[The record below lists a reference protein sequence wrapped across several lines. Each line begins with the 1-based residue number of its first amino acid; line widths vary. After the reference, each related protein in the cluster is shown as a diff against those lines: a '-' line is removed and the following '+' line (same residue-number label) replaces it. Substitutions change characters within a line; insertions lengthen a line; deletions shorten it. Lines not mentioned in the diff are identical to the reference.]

1 MAGKQTNPQAGEIC
15 GTCNSWE
22 YEVVRTRKYRRKR
35 VSKRVLEQAQAK
47 LMRLSLEQTERL
59 ERHRG
64 YLELYWKSPVS
75 AAEAFV
81 DVVGLNVDRRA
92 RS

>member
-1 MAGKQTNPQAGEIC
+1 MG
-15 GTCNSWE
+15 
-22 YEVVRTRKYRRKR
+22 TRKYRRKR
-35 VSKRVLEQAQAK
+35 VSRRVLEQAQAR
-47 LMRLSLEQTERL
+47 LMRLSPEQTQRL

-64 YLELYWKSPVS
+64 YLELYWNSPVS
-75 AAEAFV
+75 PTEAFV